1 MKQKN
6 KKVGFLVF
14 QILKYRNFIKMNLD
28 LMELIIEINN
38 LKTVAY
44 VINLDEYADV
54 GTYWIVL
61 YVKSIG
67 IT

>member
-14 QILKYRNFIKMNLD
+14 QILKYRNIIKMNLD
-28 LMELIIEINN
+28 LMELIIEIIN